1 MAIAT
6 AGACEQNAIGRDGRT
21 VVVDGCHVHEGSSG
35 SSKERCATAGDEWSH
50 CRHDLSFPLPRG
62 FSWENTHDVSVCP
75 DGSNLSEI
83 SLAVWLNE
91 FLVSPR
97 LRFLALLTKVYRV
110 RVLLLSFGERVE
122 AFQFI
127 GKYHAMASHLSSQV

>member
-1 MAIAT
+1 MSRSWRRFWELKGALCACYSGLSGTREKDETECT
-6 AGACEQNAIGRDGRT
+6 ARLC
-21 VVVDGCHVHEGSSG
+21 
-35 SSKERCATAGDEWSH
+35 TAGDESSH
-50 CRHDLSFPLPRG
+50 CRHGLSFPLPRG
-62 FSWENTHDVSVCP
+62 FSWENTHDVSVCS

-97 LRFLALLTKVYRV
+97 LRFLTLLTKVYRV